1 MSETRRGRPRSF
13 DPQVALKQASDVF
26 RTSGY
31 ASTSLDDIVRATGLN
46 RPSLYAA
53 FGDKKSLYVA
63 AIERLWAAIAAQF
76 DALEARD
83 LPLEDSLRA
92 MLTGSIEAYLAGDRP
107 KGCLAICTAATEA
120 VNDED
125 IRDALAKVR
134 AGGPARR
141 SGASLASAAGRGRRR
156 ETMAVIGPGP
166 RRSAAGGNRS
176 TPRSAGRRAGP
187 RPGPAGPS
195 A

>member
-125 IRDALAKVR
+125 IRDALAKVLAMMDERIAGFFAR
-134 AGGPARR
+134 AGDNRAQ
-141 SGASLASAAGRGRRR
+141 AKALLVAGVMHSMSIR
-156 ETMAVIGPGP
+156 A
-166 RRSAAGGNRS
+166 
-176 TPRSAGRRAGP
+176 RAGAP
-187 RPGPAGPS
+187 RAQLQAMADEAVSRLG
-195 A
+195 